1 MRFVS
6 LVGVVCL
13 VALAS
18 GCSCDVVPA
27 EDDAGVGGGTAGSA
41 GGGAAVGGGSS
52 VGGGSVGG
60 GSVGGG
66 SAVGG
71 GAVGGGAV
79 GGGAVGGGT
88 VGGGTVAGGDAG
100 GAAMGGGTV
109 AGGSAV
115 GGGVAG
121 GGTAGGMMTTAGGSP
136 AGGAGGGNVAG
147 GAAQTD
153 VYVCTN
159 CPGANA
165 TNPGTSNR
173 PVDTIARG
181 IQLAQMNNLP
191 RVLVAARF
199 GGNTGTYSED
209 ITMAEGRSL
218 EGRWAVTGSAGNLAW
233 ARTGPRTQLRNTAAT
248 GLKFPAG
255 ITAATAFDGFAV
267 EKNGPGLGAGRVAG
281 ITITSSAPVLRDFSV
296 DVPQIAIGTAN
307 DAIGI
312 DVAGSS
318 IATANPT
325 LQGGA
330 GVPSVVNAGQGQ
342 ATSLALA
349 VTFGR
354 VTVTNVDFTAANANT
369 TSAAVFLASAAGS
382 TFTRGT
388 WAAGAAASCFG
399 FASTGDASGV
409 RVENV
414 TATGCPRTP
423 NVLNPPRVGMGVLFD
438 NCPPLSPG
446 GATPIVRNV
455 TASGGVVGGN
465 NSIAI
470 GGAALDGCAVR
481 FEGAPAGGATF
492 TGATGAPS
500 IGQGPENAFGLAC
513 SFAGLRNMNGFDARC
528 SVSGVTAIGGAVG
541 SANSVGLVC
550 DGTCANQP
558 ASCRGSCEEVV
569 NNTFLAGP
577 ASAMNHVFIRNSSP
591 ALRQN
596 LLGVG
601 ANGVACG
608 NNAAAAGLNI
618 EGSASSVTNNLI
630 VAGPCLTSVGVLH
643 TLRQRSDSSTPSP
656 TFHSNT
662 IISTPTNGGGN
673 STLTSLGVQL
683 TGPMGSAAALQG
695 GVWRNNIIFA
705 GPSQGGGA
713 VSIAFREATPG
724 ADPVTLANNL
734 FFTQGTSS
742 LYLDE
747 GSTTLTTQTAI
758 NMLTGA
764 NGNLVGNPQFVNAGN
779 GNFSLQNS
787 SPARGAGG
795 TVGAPSVDVT
805 GGPRPLPAASNP
817 DLGCYEVN

>member
-1 MRFVS
+1 MRFVA

-13 VALAS
+13 VAFVS
-18 GCSCDVVPA
+18 GCSCNVVPV

-41 GGGAAVGGGSS
+41 GGSAVGGGN
-52 VGGGSVGG
+52 VVA
-60 GSVGGG
+60 GG

-71 GAVGGGAV
+71 GNVGGGVTA
-79 GGGAVGGGT
+79 GGTAMGGGT
-88 VGGGTVAGGDAG
+88 VGGGDAG
-100 GAAMGGGTV
+100 GAVTAGGTV

-115 GGGVAG
+115 GGGAVAG
-121 GGTAGGMMTTAGGSP
+121 GAAVGGGAAGGAVTAGGTAGGST
-136 AGGAGGGNVAG
+136 AG

-173 PVDTIARG
+173 PVDTIVRG

-199 GGNTGTYSED
+199 GNNTGNYSED
-209 ITMAEGRSL
+209 VTMVEGRSL
-218 EGRWAVTGSAGNLAW
+218 DGRWSVSGSAGNLTW
-233 ARTGPRTQLRNTAAT
+233 TRTGPRTQLRNTTAT

-255 ITAATAFDGFAV
+255 LTAATTFDGFAV
-267 EKNGPGLGAGRVAG
+267 EKNGPGLGAGRVVG

-312 DVAGSS
+312 DVTGSAMALAAPS
-318 IATANPT
+318 
-325 LQGGA
+325 LQGGV

-342 ATSLALA
+342 ASSIGLA
-349 VTFGR
+349 VSFGR
-354 VTVTNVDFTAANANT
+354 LTVTNVDFTAGNANT
-369 TSAAVFLASAAGS
+369 TSAGVSLSSAAGS

-388 WAAGAAASCFG
+388 YAAGAAAACFG

-409 RVENV
+409 RVESV

-423 NVLNPPRVGMGVLFD
+423 NLLNPSRVGMGVLFD
-438 NCPPLSPG
+438 NCPPLAPG
-446 GATPIVRNV
+446 STTPIVRNV

-465 NSIAI
+465 GSTAI
-470 GGAALDGCAVR
+470 GGAAVDGCAVR
-481 FEGAPAGGATF
+481 FEGAPAGGASF

-500 IGQGPENAFGLAC
+500 IGQSAENAFGIAC
-513 SFAGLRNMNGFDARC
+513 TFAGLRNMNGFDARC
-528 SVSGVTAIGGAVG
+528 SVSGVTATGGVV
-541 SANSVGLVC
+541 SSMNSVGLVC
-550 DGTCANQP
+550 DGTCGNQP

-569 NNTFLAGP
+569 NNTFMAGP
-577 ASAMNHVFIRNSSP
+577 ATAMNHVFIRNSSP

-601 ANGVACG
+601 GNGVACG
-608 NNAAAAGLNI
+608 NNAAVAGLNI
-618 EGSASSVTNNLI
+618 EGSASNVTNNLI
-630 VAGPCLTSVGVLH
+630 VGGPCLTSVGVVH
-643 TLRQRSDSSTPSP
+643 TLRLRSDSSIPSP

-662 IISTPTNGGGN
+662 IISTPTNSGGN

-683 TGPMGSAAALQG
+683 TGPMGSAAQLQG

-713 VSIAFREATPG
+713 VSIAFRESTPG
-724 ADPVTLANNL
+724 ADPATLSNNL

-747 GSTTLTTQTAI
+747 GSSTLTTQVAI

-764 NGNLVGNPQFVNAGN
+764 NQNLVGNPQFVNAGN

-795 TVGAPSVDVT
+795 TAGAPMVDVT
-805 GGPRPLPAASNP
+805 NGARPLPAGSNP
-817 DLGCYEVN
+817 DMGCYEVN

>member
-6 LVGVVCL
+6 LVGAVCL
-13 VALAS
+13 VAFAS

-41 GGGAAVGGGSS
+41 GGG
-52 VGGGSVGG
+52 
-60 GSVGGG
+60 

-71 GAVGGGAV
+71 GNV
-79 GGGAVGGGT
+79 
-88 VGGGTVAGGDAG
+88 
-100 GAAMGGGTV
+100 V

-115 GGGVAG
+115 GGGSVGGGQVAG
-121 GGTAGGMMTTAGGSP
+121 GSATGGGTVGGGAAGGLVMGGGNVAGGSVMGGGNVAGGSVGGGVVAGGAAGGAMTAGGTAGGST
-136 AGGAGGGNVAG
+136 AG

-199 GGNTGTYSED
+199 GANTGTYSED
-209 ITMAEGRSL
+209 LTMVEGRSL
-218 EGRWAVTGSAGNLAW
+218 DGRWSVTGSAGNLTW
-233 ARTGPRTQLRNTAAT
+233 SRSGPRTQLRNTAAN

-255 ITAATAFDGFAV
+255 LTSATVFDGFAV

-281 ITITSSAPVLRDFSV
+281 ITITSSSPVLRDFSV
-296 DVPQIAIGTAN
+296 DVPQVAIGTAN
-307 DAIGI
+307 DAIGV
-312 DVAGSS
+312 DVTGSS
-318 IATANPT
+318 MALAGPS

-342 ATSLALA
+342 ASSIGLA

-354 VTVTNVDFTAANANT
+354 VAVTNVDFTAANANT
-369 TSAAVFLASAAGS
+369 TSAGVFLTSAAGS
-382 TFTRGT
+382 NFTRGT
-388 WAAGAAASCFG
+388 YAAGAAASCFG
-399 FASTGDASGV
+399 FASTGDGSGV
-409 RVENV
+409 RVESV

-423 NVLNPPRVGMGVLFD
+423 NVLNPSRVGIGVLFD
-438 NCPPLSPG
+438 NCPPLAPG
-446 GATPIVRNV
+446 ATTPIVRNV
-455 TASGGVVGGN
+455 SASGGVVGGN
-465 NSIAI
+465 NSTAI
-470 GGAALDGCAVR
+470 GGASLDGCAVR

-492 TGATGAPS
+492 IGVTGAPS
-500 IGQGPENAFGLAC
+500 IGQGAENGFGIAC

-528 SVSGVTAIGGAVG
+528 SVSGVTATGGAVG
-541 SANSVGLVC
+541 STNSVGLVC
-550 DGTCANQP
+550 DGTCGNQP

-569 NNTFLAGP
+569 NNSFMAGP
-577 ASAMNHVFIRNSSP
+577 ATAMNHVFIRNSSP

-596 LLGVG
+596 LLGVVG
-601 ANGVACG
+601 NGVTCG
-608 NNAAAAGLNI
+608 NNGAVAGLNI
-618 EGSASSVTNNLI
+618 EGSASTVMNNLI
-630 VAGPCLTSVGVLH
+630 VGGPCLTSVGVVH
-643 TLRQRSDSSTPSP
+643 TLRLRSDSSTPSP

-662 IISTPTNGGGN
+662 IISTPTTGGGS

-683 TGPMGSAAALQG
+683 TAPMGSAAQLQG

-705 GPSQGGGA
+705 GSSQGGGA

-724 ADPVTLANNL
+724 TDPVTLSNNL
-734 FFTQGTSS
+734 FFTQGTNS

-747 GSTTLTTQTAI
+747 GSSTLTTQTAI

-764 NGNLVGNPQFVNAGN
+764 NQNLAGNPQFANAGN

-795 TVGAPSVDVT
+795 TAGAPAVDVT
-805 GGPRPLPAASNP
+805 GGPRPLPAGSNP
-817 DLGCYEVN
+817 DMGCYEVN

>member
-1 MRFVS
+1 M
-6 LVGVVCL
+6 
-13 VALAS
+13 A
-18 GCSCDVVPA
+18 
-27 EDDAGVGGGTAGSA
+27 GGTA
-41 GGGAAVGGGSS
+41 
-52 VGGGSVGG
+52 
-60 GSVGGG
+60 
-66 SAVGG
+66 
-71 GAVGGGAV
+71 
-79 GGGAVGGGT
+79 
-88 VGGGTVAGGDAG
+88 
-100 GAAMGGGTV
+100 V
-109 AGGSAV
+109 AGGS
-115 GGGVAG
+115 VAG
-121 GGTAGGMMTTAGGSP
+121 GASGGAMTAGGST
-136 AGGAGGGNVAG
+136 AG

-199 GGNTGTYSED
+199 GANVGTYSED
-209 ITMAEGRSL
+209 LTMAEGRSL
-218 EGRWAVTGSAGNLAW
+218 EGRWSVTGSAGNLTW

-307 DAIGI
+307 DAIGV
-312 DVAGSS
+312 DVSGSS
-318 IATANPT
+318 IAMAGPT

-342 ATSLALA
+342 ATSIGLA

-354 VTVTNVDFTAANANT
+354 VAVTNVDFNAGNANT
-369 TSAAVFLASAAGS
+369 SSAGVSLSSAAGS

-388 WAAGAAASCFG
+388 YAAGAAASCFG
-399 FASTGDASGV
+399 LASTGDASGV
-409 RVENV
+409 RVESV

-423 NVLNPPRVGMGVLFD
+423 NVLNPSRVGVGVLFD
-438 NCPPLSPG
+438 ACPPLSPG
-446 GATPIVRNV
+446 GTTPIVRNV

-465 NSIAI
+465 NSSAI
-470 GGAALDGCAVR
+470 GAAALDGCAVR

-500 IGQGPENAFGLAC
+500 LGQGPENAFGLVC
-513 SFAGLRNMNGFDARC
+513 SFAGLRNMSGFDARC
-528 SVSGVTAIGGAVG
+528 SVSGVTAMGGAVG
-541 SANSVGLVC
+541 STNSVGLAC
-550 DGTCANQP
+550 DGTCGNQP

-569 NNTFLAGP
+569 NNTFMAGP
-577 ASAMNHVFIRNSSP
+577 ATAMNHVFIRNSSP

-608 NNAAAAGLNI
+608 NNAAVAGLSI

-630 VAGPCLTSVGVLH
+630 VAGPCLTSVGVVH
-643 TLRQRSDSSTPSP
+643 TLRLRSDNSTPSP

-683 TGPMGSAAALQG
+683 TAPMGSAAQLQG

-713 VSIAFREATPG
+713 VSIAFRESTPG
-724 ADPVTLANNL
+724 TDPVTLANNL
-734 FFTQGTSS
+734 FFTQGTTS

-747 GSTTLTTQTAI
+747 GSSTLTTQTAI

-795 TVGAPSVDVT
+795 NAGAPTVDVT
-805 GGPRPLPAASNP
+805 GGPRPLPAGSNP
-817 DLGCYEVN
+817 DMGCYEVN